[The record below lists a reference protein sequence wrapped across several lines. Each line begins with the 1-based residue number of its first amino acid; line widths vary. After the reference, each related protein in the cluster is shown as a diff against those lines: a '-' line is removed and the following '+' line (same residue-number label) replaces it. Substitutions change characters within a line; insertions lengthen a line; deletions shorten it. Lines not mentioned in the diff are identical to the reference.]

1 MALLINLIVS
11 LVTIYIG
18 MVNVNKNHLLLFK
31 SFKASKLQT
40 IYYLIIPS
48 SLSSIISS
56 IKLNLSLSFI
66 GLLPPVGENLNS
78 NKYCSKYLSH
88 YL

>member
-1 MALLINLIVS
+1 MKN
-11 LVTIYIG
+11 
-18 MVNVNKNHLLLFK
+18 NK
-31 SFKASKLQT
+31 
-40 IYYLIIPS
+40 
-48 SLSSIISS
+48 SIIWGV
-56 IKLNLSLSFI
+56 ILVMV